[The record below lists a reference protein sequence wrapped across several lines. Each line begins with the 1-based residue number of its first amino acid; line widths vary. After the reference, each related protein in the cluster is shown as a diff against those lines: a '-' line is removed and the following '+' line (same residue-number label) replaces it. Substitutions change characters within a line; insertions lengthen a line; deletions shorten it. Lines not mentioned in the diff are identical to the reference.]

1 MSDNVT
7 ASVQPGERFGHLVTL
22 KRHKRRGGASWSC
35 WCRCGRLVFVPE
47 YLLIR
52 ERKSCTK
59 CSKSDRV

>member
-1 MSDNVT
+1 MIHNPI

-35 WCRCGRLVFVPE
+35 WCQCGRLAFVQE

-59 CSKSDRV
+59 CVKSERV